1 MKLRRIIYTSQTTKL
16 FSKRNL
22 LDLLHQSRA
31 YNSVDNITGVLIH
44 RKNIFLQVI
53 EGDPEAIEDLLKRLL
68 LDTRHMKLNIV
79 LDQFTES
86 RIFSNWSMGCA
97 DFNKPELSLI
107 PGLRAD
113 LSDPDIIQKIITRL
127 PEVSSFLLQQIDE

>member
-1 MKLRRIIYTSQTTKL
+1 MKLRRLIYTSQATRS
-16 FSKRNL
+16 FSKRNF

-44 RKNIFLQVI
+44 RNDFFLQVI
-53 EGDPEAIEDLLKRLL
+53 EGDTEAIEDLLGRLL
-68 LDTRHMKLNIV
+68 LDTRHIKLKII
-79 LDQFTES
+79 LDELVEK

-97 DFNKPELSLI
+97 NFNEPELSLI

-113 LSDPDIIQKIITRL
+113 LSDPEVIQELITRL
-127 PEVSSFLLQQIDE
+127 PEVSSYLLQKID

>member
-1 MKLRRIIYTSQTTKL
+1 MKLRRLIYTSQATRS
-16 FSKRNL
+16 FSKRNF

-44 RKNIFLQVI
+44 RNDFFLQVI
-53 EGDPEAIEDLLKRLL
+53 EGDTEAIEDLLGRLL
-68 LDTRHMKLNIV
+68 LDTRHIKLKII
-79 LDQFTES
+79 LDKLVEK

-97 DFNKPELSLI
+97 NFNEPELSLI

-113 LSDPDIIQKIITRL
+113 LSDPEVIQELITRL
-127 PEVSSFLLQQIDE
+127 PEVSSYLLQKID

>member
-1 MKLRRIIYTSQTTKL
+1 MKLRRLIYTSQATKS
-16 FSKRNL
+16 FSKRNF

-31 YNSVDNITGVLIH
+31 YNSVDNITGVLVH
-44 RKNIFLQVI
+44 KKDFFLQVI
-53 EGDPEAIEDLLKRLL
+53 EGDPEAIEDLLGRLL
-68 LDTRHMKLNIV
+68 IDTRHIKLKII
-79 LDQFTES
+79 LDKLTEK

-113 LSDPDIIQKIITRL
+113 LSDPEVIQELITRL
-127 PEVSSFLLQQIDE
+127 PEISALLLQKID

>member
-1 MKLRRIIYTSQTTKL
+1 MKLRRLIYTSQATRS
-16 FSKRNL
+16 FSKRNF

-44 RKNIFLQVI
+44 RKDFFLQVI
-53 EGDPEAIEDLLKRLL
+53 EGDTEAIEDLLGRLL
-68 LDTRHMKLNIV
+68 LDTRHIKLKII
-79 LDQFTES
+79 LDKFVEK

-97 DFNKPELSLI
+97 NFNEPELSLI

-113 LSDPDIIQKIITRL
+113 LSDPEVIQELITRL
-127 PEVSSFLLQQIDE
+127 PEVSSYLLQKID

>member
-1 MKLRRIIYTSQTTKL
+1 MKLRRLIYTSQATRS
-16 FSKRNL
+16 FSKRNF

-44 RKNIFLQVI
+44 RKNFFLQVI
-53 EGDPEAIEDLLKRLL
+53 EGDTEAIEDLLGRLL
-68 LDTRHMKLNIV
+68 LDTRHIKLKII
-79 LDQFTES
+79 LDELVEK

-97 DFNKPELSLI
+97 NFNEPELSLI

-113 LSDPDIIQKIITRL
+113 LSDPEVIQELITRL
-127 PEVSSFLLQQIDE
+127 PEVSSYLLQKID

>member
-1 MKLRRIIYTSQTTKL
+1 MKLRRLIYTSQATRS
-16 FSKRNL
+16 FSKRNF

-44 RKNIFLQVI
+44 RKNFFLQVI
-53 EGDPEAIEDLLKRLL
+53 EGDTEAIEDLLGRLL
-68 LDTRHMKLNIV
+68 LDTRHIKLKII
-79 LDQFTES
+79 LDKFVEK

-97 DFNKPELSLI
+97 NFNEPELSLI

-113 LSDPDIIQKIITRL
+113 LSDPEVIQELITRL
-127 PEVSSFLLQQIDE
+127 PEVSSYLLQKID